1 MSFSMRMPPGLSLSS
16 VLLGVIAVMGLS
28 LPSRVVADEV
38 GWRQFTVPISATND
52 QVIPVALYYPT
63 QAAPRAIAMGPFTV
77 NVAIQ
82 APPNEKFRGLILVSH
97 GTGGSELGHSSL
109 AEALAKRGYLVA
121 ALRHPGDNWQ
131 DRSLWS
137 KPPERYFI
145 ERPAQVSRVIDA
157 LLDDPAWKDRIATD
171 AQGPRIGVVGHS
183 AGGYTAIALV
193 GGQADL
199 LRIAEHCRDNAAADP
214 IFCGMRR
221 QTAQPPQA
229 PSQSVQSIAPTIDKR
244 VRAAV
249 ALAPFGVAFT
259 ASSLAGI
266 QIPTLIYAA
275 ELDRWLVPR
284 FHAEWIA
291 RNTPRTAF
299 HQVGNAGHFAFLDP
313 PSIPIPTPDGDAA
326 ADPPGFDRRALLAK
340 LQVELPD
347 FFDRVFSNQP

>member
-1 MSFSMRMPPGLSLSS
+1 MRFSMRMPFSLSLSPL
-16 VLLGVIAVMGLS
+16 LLGLMAIMSLS
-28 LPSRVVADEV
+28 LPSQAMADEV
-38 GWRQFTVPISATND
+38 GWRQFTVPASPANPD
-52 QVIPVALYYPT
+52 VIPVALYYPT
-63 QAAPRAIAMGPFTV
+63 QATPRAIAMGPFTV

-82 APPNEKFRGLILVSH
+82 APPNEKVRGLIIISH

-157 LLDDPAWKDRIATD
+157 LLGDPEWRDRIATD
-171 AQGPRIGVVGHS
+171 AQGPRIGAVGHS
-183 AGGYTAIALV
+183 AGGYTVIALA

-221 QTAQPPQA
+221 QSAQPPQA
-229 PSQSVQSIAPTIDKR
+229 LQPIAPTIDKR
-244 VRAAV
+244 VRAVV

-259 ASSLAGI
+259 ASSLAEI
-266 QIPTLIYAA
+266 KIPTLIYAA

-284 FHAEWIA
+284 FHADWIA
-291 RNTPRTAF
+291 LNTPRATS
-299 HQVGNAGHFAFLDP
+299 HQVRNAGHFAFLDP
-313 PSIPIPTPDGDAA
+313 PSVPIPTPDGDAA
-326 ADPPGFDRRALLAK
+326 ADPSGFDRRALLAR

-347 FFDRVFSNQP
+347 FFDAAFPTQP